1 MQANKRDSSLNFLP
15 NKKEATFLLRKR
27 LFAINIRKIL
37 TAKSLQ
43 KFKV

>member
-1 MQANKRDSSLNFLP
+1 MQANKIGRSLNFLP
-15 NKKEATFLLRKR
+15 NKKEVISLLHKR